1 MADRFDPALL
11 QQLCEQASKEMDPEK
26 LLRLTKRINELLE
39 LKERA
44 AKPDPEKK
52 KSA

>member
-1 MADRFDPALL
+1 MPGKFDPALL

-26 LLRLTKRINELLE
+26 LLRLTKQINQLLE
-39 LKERA
+39 LKEQATRPA
-44 AKPDPEKK
+44 QSNK